1 VPPTSR
7 SELMDALDQHVEI
20 LKSLVEL
27 SQREHQQLIAFEP
40 GPLSATTETKSEVA
54 EALSNSESRLRATLE
69 VVAMDAGYPK
79 DQELVLSQVLE
90 LVMGPERDALMSR
103 ATLLRSLAESLSELQ
118 AISLLHA
125 ERGLKAVRAYTSLL
139 RSHNEEEE
147 EGDRY
152 TSQGRPRRIPLPTST
167 LTRNV

>member
-1 VPPTSR
+1 MPPTSR
-7 SELMDALDQHVEI
+7 SELLDALEQHIEI

-40 GPLSATTETKSEVA
+40 GPLAQTTEAKAAVA
-54 EALSNSESRLRATLE
+54 TELSNSESQLLTTLQAVAQE
-69 VVAMDAGYPK
+69 VGYPK
-79 DQELVLSQVLE
+79 DQELVLSQVLQ
-90 LVMGPERDALMSR
+90 LVIGPDREALRER
-103 ATLLRSLAESLSELQ
+103 ATILRSLGESLAELQ
-118 AISLLHA
+118 AISLVHA

-139 RSHNEEEE
+139 RSHNGEEE
-147 EGDRY
+147 EGVY

>member
-1 VPPTSR
+1 MPPTSR
-7 SELMDALDQHVEI
+7 AELLDALDQHIEI

-27 SQREHQQLIAFEP
+27 SQQEQQQLIAFEP
-40 GPLSATTETKSEVA
+40 GPLSETTEAKSEVA
-54 EALSNSESRLRATLE
+54 AALSNSEIRLRSTLE
-69 VVAMDAGYPK
+69 TVAAEAGYPK
-79 DQELVLSQVLE
+79 DQELVLSRVLE
-90 LVMGPERDALMSR
+90 LVTGPELEALTSK
-103 ATLLRSLAESLSELQ
+103 AALLRSLAGSLSELQ

-139 RSHNEEEE
+139 RSHSGGEEE
-147 EGDRY
+147 EGVY